1 MEVDETY
8 SDLCKNV
15 DWLIIDEWYREQCSV
30 KPGWTMGDA
39 KIEWDR
45 LIDTQERKFKVFANV
60 QHMRVY
66 RGMNHREGSRDAL
79 KKTNLEEGSVAIQG

>member
-45 LIDTQERKFKVFANV
+45 LIDTQERKFKVFDNV
-60 QHMRVY
+60 QHMRGKQRCV
-66 RGMNHREGSRDAL
+66 E
-79 KKTNLEEGSVAIQG
+79 KTNLEEGSVAIQG